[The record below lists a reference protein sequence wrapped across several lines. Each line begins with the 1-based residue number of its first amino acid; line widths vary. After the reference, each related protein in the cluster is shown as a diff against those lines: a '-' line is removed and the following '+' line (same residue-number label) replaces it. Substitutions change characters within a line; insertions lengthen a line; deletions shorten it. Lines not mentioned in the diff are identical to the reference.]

1 MKSIYLYITI
11 VIGGMLFV
19 SCSSNSTLAE
29 KQHTDHNET
38 HEITVAHITQE
49 QLAAVGITLG
59 RIEKKELSATIR
71 ANGSLKVPK
80 THKGFVTTLYGGTI
94 LKIYTLP
101 GQYVRKGQIIAT
113 LANPQFV
120 QLQEEY
126 LTSCSRMLY
135 AQQEMERQE
144 ALQVSG
150 AGAAKGLQSAK
161 TELIALK
168 ARNASLAH
176 QLRLAGIDPEQIT
189 VDNIRSTLSVFSP
202 INGVIGEILGQIGSY
217 IEPSLPIAEVIDNA
231 SLHLDLNIYEQDLP
245 KIRVGQTIHFK
256 LTNNP
261 NREYDA
267 EVHTIGSTFE
277 PDSRTIAVHCDLLG
291 DKSSFIDGMNITGII
306 SLGEELLPA
315 VPDEAIVH
323 SDGKDYI
330 FVQYNSEHNHEG
342 IFEFKPMEIIRGT
355 SQLGYTAITPI
366 DELAPE
372 ALIVLKGAFF
382 VNARLKEA
390 DADDH
395 GHAH

>member
-1 MKSIYLYITI
+1 MKSIYSYIAL
-11 VIGGMLFV
+11 VCGVLHFV
-19 SCSSNSTLAE
+19 ACSSSSNQAE
-29 KQHTDHNET
+29 EDHNDSNET
-38 HEITVAHITQE
+38 HEVAVAHITQE
-49 QLAAVGITLG
+49 QLTAAGITLG
-59 RIEKKELSATIR
+59 HVEQKELSATIR

-94 LKIYTLP
+94 RQIHTLP
-101 GQYVRKGQIIAT
+101 GQYVRKGQVIAT

-126 LTSCSRMLY
+126 LTTRSRMLY
-135 AQQEMERQE
+135 AQQEVARQE
-144 ALQVSG
+144 ALQESG
-150 AGAAKGLQSAK
+150 AGATKSLQSAK
-161 TELIALK
+161 AELNTHK
-168 ARNASLAH
+168 ARSASLAQ
-176 QLRLAGIDPEQIT
+176 QLRLAGIAPEQISAE
-189 VDNIRSTLSVFSP
+189 NIRSTLSILSP

-217 IEPSLPIAEVIDNA
+217 IEPSSPIAEVIDNA

-291 DKSSFIDGMNITGII
+291 DKSGFIDGMNITGII

-330 FVQYNSEHNHEG
+330 FVQHDSGHNHEG
-342 IFEFKPMEIIRGT
+342 TFEFKPVEIIRGT
-355 SQLGYTAITPI
+355 SQLGYTAITPVGAL
-366 DELAPE
+366 EPE
-372 ALIVLKGAFF
+372 AIVVLKGAFF

-390 DADDH
+390 DADH